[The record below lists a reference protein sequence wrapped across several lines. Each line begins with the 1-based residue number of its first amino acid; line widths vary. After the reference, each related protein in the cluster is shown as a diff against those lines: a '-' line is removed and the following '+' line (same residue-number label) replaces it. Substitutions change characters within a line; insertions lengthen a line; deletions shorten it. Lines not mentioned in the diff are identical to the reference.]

1 MEKEQKMSLARIAA
15 SAVLLGAAYLVKS
28 LVELSTLQLILL
40 FLIPY
45 LAAGYDVLIGAFK
58 NIIKGEVFDEMFL
71 MTIATVGAFC
81 IGDYPEGV
89 FVMIF
94 YQLGE
99 FFQDFA
105 VDKSRDSISA
115 LMKICPETAN
125 LETSDGLKTVSP
137 KSLNVGDIIVVKAG
151 EKIPVNGRII
161 EGASSLDTSALTGES
176 VPKEVSGGDEVLG
189 GCININGI
197 LRIEVT
203 KIFADS
209 AVAKILEM
217 VENATEK
224 KARPKN
230 LSHGFRRYIP
240 PPWLSA
246 LW

>member
-1 MEKEQKMSLARIAA
+1 MEKEQKMSLVRIAA

-99 FFQDFA
+99 
-105 VDKSRDSISA
+105 
-115 LMKICPETAN
+115 
-125 LETSDGLKTVSP
+125 
-137 KSLNVGDIIVVKAG
+137 
-151 EKIPVNGRII
+151 
-161 EGASSLDTSALTGES
+161 
-176 VPKEVSGGDEVLG
+176 
-189 GCININGI
+189 
-197 LRIEVT
+197 
-203 KIFADS
+203 
-209 AVAKILEM
+209 
-217 VENATEK
+217 
-224 KARPKN
+224 
-230 LSHGFRRYIP
+230 
-240 PPWLSA
+240 
-246 LW
+246 

>member
-1 MEKEQKMSLARIAA
+1 MEKEQKMSLVRIAA

-137 KSLNVGDIIVVKAG
+137 KSLNVGRH
-151 EKIPVNGRII
+151 N
-161 EGASSLDTSALTGES
+161 
-176 VPKEVSGGDEVLG
+176 SG
-189 GCININGI
+189 
-197 LRIEVT
+197 
-203 KIFADS
+203 
-209 AVAKILEM
+209 
-217 VENATEK
+217 
-224 KARPKN
+224 
-230 LSHGFRRYIP
+230 
-240 PPWLSA
+240 
-246 LW
+246 